1 MRMIHVPVE
10 GDVVEIDVDPESILK
25 DLIEQVKT
33 QEIVNAFGQTFMGP
47 GFYPRV
53 VMLVDEEGLLKNLPH
68 NPRANL
74 FYPHGLIVGDA
85 LFVGVT
91 FTHEEGYDWTS
102 LPDDVTLDWWKAEAS
117 RYYLLRT
124 GQYM

>member
-10 GDVVEIDVDPESILK
+10 GDVVEVDVEPESIIK

-33 QEIVNAFGQTFMGP
+33 QELANSFGEAYSGP
-47 GFYPRV
+47 RYTPRV
-53 VMLVDEEGLLKNLPH
+53 VMLVDESGLLKNLPH

-91 FTHEEGYDWTS
+91 FTVEEGYDWTS
-102 LPDDVTLDWWKAEAS
+102 LPDDMTLDWWKAEAS

-124 GQYM
+124 GHPM